1 MRKDKVKVI
10 VWGLGAMGSGMAQLI
25 ARKQGFEIT
34 GICDLNPN
42 YVGKSVKEVLNLEN
56 EELADVIIKNDI
68 NKLLE
73 GTPCDVVLLAT
84 DSFTKKA
91 FPKIKLCLEHK
102 LNVISTAEEMAYPK
116 ANEPELTKELDK
128 IAKENG
134 VTVVGTGINPGLM
147 MDLLAVTLTG
157 AMTDVEKIVVKRVN
171 SLSPFGKAVMD
182 EQGVGLSLDEFN
194 KKKNDGKLDGHVGFK
209 ESAMMMADALGWK
222 IENFSQDMEAIV
234 TEVDRKSPYGFAK
247 ANDVAGVNMTAQ
259 CYVDDKLKIDMY
271 HPQQIEPQLEGVSTG
286 DYIIIDGN
294 PKINMAITPEVDGG
308 LGTIAM
314 CVNLIPHVIN
324 AKPGLKTMI
333 DLPVPRAIMGD
344 VREMID

>member
-73 GTPCDVVLLAT
+73 ETPCDVVLLAT